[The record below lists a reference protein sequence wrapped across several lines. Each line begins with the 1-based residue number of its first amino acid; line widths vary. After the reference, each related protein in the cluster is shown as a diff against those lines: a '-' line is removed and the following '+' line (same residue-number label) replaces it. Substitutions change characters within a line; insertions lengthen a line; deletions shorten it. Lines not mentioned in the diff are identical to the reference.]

1 MEYLPLRDCGALP
14 EDALAAFVFD
24 AEPPDEDS
32 RWIRVGLAPFRSEP
46 VVELWRAGARVR
58 AERHG
63 ALRCATSGRWSAGC
77 IELDENEH
85 GGLEAASMVAYAMLQ
100 ASRGRHGTPHLLRV
114 WNYLDG
120 INTGDSDDERY
131 RRFCAGRAAGLGPF
145 PAAELPAATGI
156 GRRDG
161 SPRLQVYWLAGS
173 APGTPVENP
182 RQLSAWRYPRQYG
195 PVAPRFSRAMRL
207 GGTLLVSGTAS
218 VVGHATVHHGDFD
231 RQFDE
236 TLANLGPLI
245 EAAGA
250 RGDPLAR
257 PLLVKAY
264 VRHPEHAG
272 ACKAKLSARLPL
284 ADYLVLAADICRQ
297 DLLLELDCVA
307 VL

>member
-32 RWIRVGLAPFRSEP
+32 RWIRVGLAPFGSER

-161 SPRLQVYWLAGS
+161 SPRLQVYWLAGAPDLERNHEGQQCAGHAGGEPAAAQRVALS
-173 APGTPVENP
+173 APVRAGGATIFAGDAARRHVAGV
-182 RQLSAWRYPRQYG
+182 RHRKRGRSCHR
-195 PVAPRFSRAMRL
+195 APRRF
-207 GGTLLVSGTAS
+207 
-218 VVGHATVHHGDFD
+218 
-231 RQFDE
+231 
-236 TLANLGPLI
+236 
-245 EAAGA
+245 
-250 RGDPLAR
+250 
-257 PLLVKAY
+257 
-264 VRHPEHAG
+264 
-272 ACKAKLSARLPL
+272 
-284 ADYLVLAADICRQ
+284 
-297 DLLLELDCVA
+297 
-307 VL
+307 